1 MKMISLGE
9 FYTEYMRKYPDKGI
23 PELTWFLEEYSRF
36 KRACLEDSH
45 IEVFCDE
52 IGNVRKGN

>member
-45 IEVFCDE
+45 IEV
-52 IGNVRKGN
+52 